1 MSLIFKKKYSR
12 AKFANQVIKKLKS
25 FEKEELTTSSL
36 NNAIASVAKDFGI
49 STWAKE
55 LITSDNSS
63 DDVTHISGHE
73 WLYDLVCY
81 RYGNE
86 HYALNDTI
94 LVMESEWKGK
104 RYASNN
110 NDEEDPYGEVKFDFQ
125 KLLLANADIKLMVYK
140 EHRTDKDY
148 NLNEY
153 FIRRIKEYRQGK
165 SSDCFIFAC
174 YSQRV
179 MGNRKCFV
187 STYRK
192 DKGWIE
198 LCSK

>member
-1 MSLIFKKKYSR
+1 MIMLKRMYTKEE
-12 AKFANQVIKKLKS
+12 FANSIVNKLKS
-25 FEKEELTTSSL
+25 LRLSGRDGVHTFSL
-36 NNAIASVAKDFGI
+36 NNAIASVAKEFGI
-49 STWAKE
+49 STWAKG

-104 RYASNN
+104 RYASNK
-110 NDEEDPYGEVKFDFQ
+110 NDDEDPYGEVKFDFQ

-165 SSDCFIFAC
+165 SSDYFLFAC
-174 YSQRV
+174 YSPEMRED
-179 MGNRKCFV
+179 RKW
-187 STYRK
+187 SISAYSK
-192 DKGWIE
+192 DKEWID
-198 LCSK
+198 L

>member
-1 MSLIFKKKYSR
+1 MSIILNKKYSR
-12 AKFANQVIKKLKS
+12 EEFANQVVDKLKGLG
-25 FEKEELTTSSL
+25 KEDLCTSSL

-49 STWAKE
+49 STWAKG

-104 RYASNN
+104 RYAPNN
-110 NDEEDPYGEVKFDFQ
+110 NDKEDPYGEVKFDFQ

-140 EHRTDKDY
+140 EHRTGKGY
-148 NLNEY
+148 SLNEY
-153 FIRRIKEYRQGK
+153 FTRRIKEYQQGK
-165 SSDCFIFAC
+165 PSDYFLFAC
-174 YSQRV
+174 YSRR
-179 MGNRKCFV
+179 MKGDMKWSISAYC
-187 STYRK
+187 K
-192 DKGWIE
+192 DKEWID
-198 LCSK
+198 L